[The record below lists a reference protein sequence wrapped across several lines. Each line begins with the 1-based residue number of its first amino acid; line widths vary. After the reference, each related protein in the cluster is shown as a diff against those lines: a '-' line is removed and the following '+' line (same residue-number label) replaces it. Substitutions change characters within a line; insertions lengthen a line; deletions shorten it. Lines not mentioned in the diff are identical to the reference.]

1 MKTKDSGKVFLFSD
15 NYETNA
21 NMSSSARSLPV
32 WKISPSLTV
41 CFSGIACRLP
51 RNNLAF
57 SLTYYII
64 CTNESTTKTL

>member
-32 WKISPSLTV
+32 
-41 CFSGIACRLP
+41 
-51 RNNLAF
+51 
-57 SLTYYII
+57 
-64 CTNESTTKTL
+64 

>member
-1 MKTKDSGKVFLFSD
+1 MKTKDSGKVFLFLD

-21 NMSSSARSLPV
+21 NVSSSARSLPV
-32 WKISPSLTV
+32 WKISPSLPV